1 MPQYKSRPFADN
13 TENLHGRREIIQDI
27 RDEPQM
33 YSLWNNYTADN
44 KNTGDL
50 QSDDVLETVNETAEL
65 LDL

>member
-1 MPQYKSRPFADN
+1 MPQYKSRPFDDN
-13 TENLHGRREIIQDI
+13 TENMQERREIIQDI